1 MNKQILKTI
10 LALSKKFQENDII
23 DEMAHE
29 GDYIWLDGEMIDY
42 GSYME
47 KHLNEE
53 ELAVYKDVRTVYMG
67 DDEEMEFDDFVQDL
81 IDGSRVIKVME
92 MDASSIT
99 ENIGEKEFVDSLLK
113 MLKGAKVTEEVTE
126 EVKEEVK
133 EGRIH
138 KNVIAKT
145 IEATKLYNLLEE
157 YHIEAMGH
165 EIAVVMVDNKL
176 LGFEHFLG
184 LHLTEDELKD
194 IKNLRRHDYFANSA
208 YEGVDF
214 LDYLEGIM
222 AGFPGGAKNE

>member
-53 ELAVYKDVRTVYMG
+53 ELAVYEDVRTVYMG
-67 DDEEMEFDDFVQDL
+67 DDEEIGFDEFVTDL
-81 IDGSRVIKVME
+81 IEGTRAIKIME

-99 ENIGEKEFVDSLLK
+99 EHIGEKEFMDSLLK
-113 MLKGAKVTEEVTE
+113 MLEGAK
-126 EVKEEVK
+126 VKEEVR

-157 YHIEAMGH
+157 YHIEAMGQKL
-165 EIAVVMVDNKL
+165 AVVMVDNKL
-176 LGFEHFLG
+176 LGFEQFLG
-184 LHLTEDELKD
+184 LHLTEEELEDVKQ
-194 IKNLRRHDYFANSA
+194 LRRCDYFANCA
-208 YEGVDF
+208 YADVDF

-222 AGFPGGAKNE
+222 ARFPGGAKNE